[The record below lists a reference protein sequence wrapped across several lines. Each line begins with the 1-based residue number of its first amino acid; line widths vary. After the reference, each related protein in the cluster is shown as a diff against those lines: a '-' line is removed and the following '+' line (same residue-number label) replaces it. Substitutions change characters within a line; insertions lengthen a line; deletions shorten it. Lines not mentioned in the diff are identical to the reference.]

1 MHRSRSRWGGV
12 IAMLA
17 VLTSMVGAGIAQAQV
32 PTYQEQYR
40 PQFHYSQGSGFVND
54 PNGLVYYAGEYHLF
68 YQDRLPC
75 GQSWGHAISRD
86 LVHWTELPKAIPCEG
101 TERIF
106 SGSVVID
113 KNNATGF
120 GTPDNPAMVAIYT
133 SARPGS
139 QAQSLAYSLDRG
151 RTWTKYAGNPVLDIG
166 SGSFRDPKVFWYEPD
181 KRWIMP
187 VALSSQRKV
196 AFYSSTNLKE
206 WTFES
211 DFGPVG
217 SVSGEYEVPDLFPLT
232 VEGDDHQSTKWVLL
246 VNVNPGARLGGSG
259 LQYFIGD
266 FDGHRFE
273 AESVEPYTAPSGTVF
288 ADFEADTYGDWTAT
302 GGAFGS
308 GPTAG
313 AVSGQNAI
321 VGMVGQRLVNSRQ
334 PNAAATGTLTSPPF
348 VIRKKYINMRTG
360 GADLPRLPGATSEA
374 TVNLV
379 VGGEVV
385 RSESGDNSTWM
396 DWDSFDVR
404 ELIGKTARIQLVDT
418 ATSGQGSIL
427 LDQVVFSDERAL
439 SEKERADWADWGRD
453 FYAAI
458 TFDNMPDGRR
468 LMIGWM
474 SNWLYPQSVPTSP
487 WRSVQS
493 EPRELS
499 LRRIGGELQ
508 LVQHPV
514 RELEMLRNRPAHK
527 VHTLSVNDRT
537 RVLDGA
543 GARGKA
549 LDIEA
554 KFDSG
559 TAERFGLKV
568 FTGPGEETVV
578 GYDTRTER
586 LYLDRTRSG
595 NVGFHPRFA
604 SVSTAPLRL
613 GRDGKLK
620 LRVLVDNM
628 LVEVFA
634 DHGQRVFTEQVFP
647 GTGSDGVQVFAE
659 GGRAT
664 VSDMTIW
671 QMESIWFP
679 DGAGGSPASSV
690 SVAPAR
696 SRPNPSG

>member
-1 MHRSRSRWGGV
+1 MHRSRSLWRGV

-17 VLTSMVGAGIAQAQV
+17 VLTSLVGAGIAQAQV
-32 PTYQEQYR
+32 PTYQEQFR

-68 YQDRLPC
+68 YQDRLSC

-106 SGSVVID
+106 SGSIVID

-232 VEGDDHQSTKWVLL
+232 VEGGDHQSTKWVLL

-288 ADFEADTYGDWTAT
+288 ADFEGETYGDWTTT
-302 GGAFGS
+302 GDAFGS

-313 AVSGQNAI
+313 AVSGQNPI

-334 PNAAATGTLTSPPF
+334 PNAATTGTLTSPPF
-348 VIRKKYINMRTG
+348 VITKQYINMRTG

-379 VGGEVV
+379 VDGEVV

-404 ELIGKTARIQLVDT
+404 GLIGKTAQIQLVDT
-418 ATSGQGSIL
+418 ATTGQGSIL
-427 LDQVVFSDERAL
+427 LDQVVFADERAL

-468 LMIGWM
+468 LMVGWM

-499 LRRIGGELQ
+499 LRRIGGKLQ
-508 LVQHPV
+508 LVQRPV
-514 RELEMLRNRPAHK
+514 RELKMLRKRPAHT

-537 RVLDGA
+537 RVVDGA

-554 KFDSG
+554 EFDSG

-578 GYDTRTER
+578 GYDTRTEQ

-595 NVGFHPRFA
+595 NVAFHPRFA

-634 DHGQRVFTEQVFP
+634 DHGQRVFTDQVFP

-679 DGAGGSPASSV
+679 DAS
-690 SVAPAR
+690 AIF
-696 SRPNPSG
+696 